1 MTVKLALGEIMQKLV
16 FAVVVLIGF
25 AGSAVAQ
32 SAGEYA
38 RKTFAHWT
46 CAAYLSPS
54 SNADVSDTR
63 HERHF
68 LAGLEAARA
77 LYAEWKSKGEAAV
90 WPDDAPWLLEL
101 RMGGP
106 TPDFVAGRLFEATI
120 EAAHRK
126 VRETN
131 QGVGWSS
138 WARVLYGEENCA
150 LILR

>member
-1 MTVKLALGEIMQKLV
+1 MQKLV

-25 AGSAVAQ
+25 AGGAVAQ
-32 SAGEYA
+32 TVGEYA
-38 RKTFAHWT
+38 HKTLAHWT
-46 CAAYLSPS
+46 CATYLVFFRS
-54 SNADVSDTR
+54 ADVSDTR

-77 LYAEWKSKGEAAV
+77 LYVEWKSKGEAAV
-90 WPDDAPWLLEL
+90 WPDDAPWLLRLSME
-101 RMGGP
+101 GP
-106 TPDFVAGRLFEATI
+106 TPDFVAGRLFAATR

-126 VRETN
+126 VRETH